1 MKQNRILAAL
11 LIAAL
16 LATSCGS
23 DDTSSEVETLKVA
36 VLPVLSFAPYY
47 IAEANG
53 YFADENLELEFIQ
66 SERGTDTI
74 PLLIQGDIDV
84 WNGGINAGFLNAAA
98 AGEPLRLVADKGS
111 VPTTG
116 CAYSGYVA
124 SSDILDE
131 QGNIDVTKIVGTRVG
146 GGGGMTTGY
155 AVSNFLGS
163 LGLDTDDITFDPLGM
178 SSRVGSVEAGHLSFA
193 SVAEPWITR
202 GENEGLIHLADDV
215 DYSPGLTIAAV
226 GFGPNMLTDKP
237 DIAARFMRAYLRGV
251 ADYQAGPTPEH
262 VTLLAEVTEVDSDI
276 LEQACWPAINPDGS
290 IDTDVIAEVQEWG
303 MGDGQLERIVE
314 ADEYYDPSFAEA
326 AFAEIADS

>member
-1 MKQNRILAAL
+1 MIRSRMAFTLLAL
-11 LIAAL
+11 SL

-23 DDTSSEVETLKVA
+23 DEASSEVETLKVA

-111 VPTTG
+111 LPASG
-116 CAYSGYVA
+116 CGYSGYIA
-124 SSDILDE
+124 SSDLLDE
-131 QGNIDVTKIVGTRVG
+131 EGKIDPTKIVGTRLG

-163 LGLDTDDITFDPLGM
+163 LGLDTNDVTFDPLGM

-193 SVAEPWITR
+193 TVAEPWIAR
-202 GENEGLIHLADDV
+202 AKNEGLIHLADDA

-237 DIAARFMRAYLRGV
+237 EVAARFMRAYLRGV
-251 ADYQAGPTPEH
+251 ADYQAGATPEH
-262 VTLLAEVTEVDSDI
+262 VALISEVTEVDPEL
-276 LEQACWPAINPDGS
+276 LEQSCWPAINPDGS
-290 IDTDVIAEVQEWG
+290 IDTDVMAEVQEWG
-303 MGDGQLERIVE
+303 MSDGQLERLVE

-326 AFAEIADS
+326 AFAEISDS